1 MYSDDTLEPGNHPG
15 KDEFFLRVFELIGP
29 IMFGPSSSHTA
40 GACRVGRAV
49 WQILGEDVREAHLE
63 LYGSFADRNGR
74 GLNKALVSGLMG
86 YDTDD
91 DRLLHC
97 MEHIK
102 EKGIKL
108 TWENVNLE
116 NAHMNTVRYTV
127 KGDHRQVRVVG
138 VSVGGGMIEV
148 REINGAPVNFTGD
161 YNTVILSCKNGQAM
175 AAAVRELLKSEP
187 GATVESSS
195 SEDGKTQL
203 VLIKSAKP
211 LSEENKYKLSQL
223 PEVIWMTGHRMF
235 D

>member
-1 MYSDDTLEPGNHPG
+1 M
-15 KDEFFLRVFELIGP
+15 RVFELIGP

-40 GACRVGRAV
+40 GACRVARAV

-63 LYGSFADRNGR
+63 LYGSFSDRNGR
-74 GLNKALVSGLMG
+74 GLNKALVSGLLG

-148 REINGAPVNFTGD
+148 REIDSAPVIITGD
-161 YNTVILSCKNGQAM
+161 YHTVILWCKDGQAVIKE
-175 AAAVRELLKSEP
+175 VRELLKQVP
-187 GATVESSS
+187 DVTVEFSS

-203 VLIKSAKP
+203 VLIKSPKP
-211 LSEENKYKLSQL
+211 LPDEEKYELGRL
-223 PEVIWMTGHRMF
+223 PGVIRMTGHMMF